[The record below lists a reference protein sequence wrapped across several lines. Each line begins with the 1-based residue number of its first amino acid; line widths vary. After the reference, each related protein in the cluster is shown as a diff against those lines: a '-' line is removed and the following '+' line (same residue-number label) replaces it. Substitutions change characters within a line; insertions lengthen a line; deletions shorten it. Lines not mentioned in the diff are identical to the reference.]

1 MKNLKYIAVALFLC
15 VSSFQSM
22 AQTALSSYFL
32 DGTLYNS
39 RLNPAMK
46 AERNYFSLALGN
58 ISFRTKGNVGISDF
72 LYPVGDNKLATFM
85 SGSVDKNEFLNK
97 MPDQARFGFGLDE
110 TILATGF
117 RMLGGFTSIG
127 ISMHSSVAMSLPK
140 GFFEFAKG
148 GMSNNA
154 YSFSGLNINTTNY
167 LAATIGYSHEVY
179 KGIRVG
185 ANFKYL
191 MGLAHADIFVDKLNV
206 EMSENRWYAE
216 SHAQAQAALF
226 CEARATMN
234 EKDVINGFELGSIS
248 PSSSGFAVDL
258 GVVYD
263 MDSIVSGLKFSASV
277 VDLGFIKWKHMMR
290 GQTTPG
296 AKVEFNGFKEVDY
309 NDMES
314 SVNAEFEKLGDDAAK
329 LVEFAYEGTSAT
341 KTRLNTTMYLGAEYN
356 MPFYKPLSVGVLYGH
371 CFSPFESNKWYE
383 VRGFL
388 NIAPLKWLEAS
399 VNYGYG
405 TYGANLGWMLN
416 IHPAGIN
423 FFIGSDFMITKVTPQ
438 FLPVDN
444 LNAHV
449 TFGLNIAFGKRR

>member
-1 MKNLKYIAVALFLC
+1 
-15 VSSFQSM
+15 
-22 AQTALSSYFL
+22 
-32 DGTLYNS
+32 D
-39 RLNPAMK
+39 
-46 AERNYFSLALGN
+46 
-58 ISFRTKGNVGISDF
+58 
-72 LYPVGDNKLATFM
+72 
-85 SGSVDKNEFLNK
+85 
-97 MPDQARFGFGLDE
+97 
-110 TILATGF
+110 
-117 RMLGGFTSIG
+117 
-127 ISMHSSVAMSLPK
+127 
-140 GFFEFAKG
+140 
-148 GMSNNA
+148 
-154 YSFSGLNINTTNY
+154 
-167 LAATIGYSHEVY
+167 
-179 KGIRVG
+179 
-185 ANFKYL
+185 
-191 MGLAHADIFVDKLNV
+191 V
-206 EMSENRWYAE
+206 ELSENRWYAE

-234 EKDVINGFELGSIS
+234 EKDVINGFEIGNIV
-248 PSSSGFAVDL
+248 PSASGFAVDL

-329 LVEFAYEGTSAT
+329 LVEFSYEGTSAA